1 MSFQKALDSRASWVS
16 FFTDELSVAMKDSGV
31 TVQETGFQSLTRLPG
46 DRVISS
52 TKGRLCMDKII
63 SKLRCFMASQL
74 NHKLSQLATSQH
86 EK

>member
-1 MSFQKALDSRASWVS
+1 MAL
-16 FFTDELSVAMKDSGV
+16 KDSGV
-31 TVQETGFQSLTRLPG
+31 TVQETGLQSLTRLPG
-46 DRVISS
+46 DRAISS
-52 TKGRLCMDKII
+52 IKGRLCMDRTI